1 MTPTPANQELEANDY
16 ENKCKIEEEETSD
29 VDRKQI

>member
-1 MTPTPANQELEANDY
+1 MTPTPANQEFEANGSN
-16 ENKCKIEEEETSD
+16 NKCKIEEEETSD

>member
-1 MTPTPANQELEANDY
+1 MTPTLATQVLQSNDY

-29 VDRKQI
+29 VDPEQI